1 MGFKSPLNAP
11 PFGEH
16 FRSKSKFGDRNHDH
30 HPWWTPKTTRFVSSS
45 QDFSCWWDS
54 PRQVT
59 NSWSLQF
66 APDNRPGPKRIFIF
80 QPTLPVDLKG
90 KISTTDLTWE
100 PFSCGTPNLGVHSL
114 KLLDLFV
121 RKFQQDSKSGT
132 FGQFFPKGHWNTHS
146 FGDQTLHMYGNFRGD
161 FHLVADSALFGLVI
175 YHQNRRR
182 SFFHFFTFAVSTWRQ
197 RFMPCVVG
205 LLVMQDQLTGNGIF
219 TRENWPKSSRT
230 SHLIHYIEIWWFL
243 QAKMHIEVHL
253 RVFPG
258 RFSLD

>member
-1 MGFKSPLNAP
+1 MKV
-11 PFGEH
+11 
-16 FRSKSKFGDRNHDH
+16 KFGVLGGFAT
-30 HPWWTPKTTRFVSSS
+30 PWY
-45 QDFSCWWDS
+45 
-54 PRQVT
+54 
-59 NSWSLQF
+59 SWM
-66 APDNRPGPKRIFIF
+66 
-80 QPTLPVDLKG
+80 TLPVDLKG

-114 KLLDLFV
+114 KLRTQFFV
-121 RKFQQDSKSGT
+121 WKFQQDSKSWT
-132 FGQFFPKGHWNTHS
+132 FGQFFPKDHWNTHS
-146 FGDQTLHMYGNFRGD
+146 FGDQTLHMYCNLRGG
-161 FHLVADSALFGLVI
+161 FHLVADSALSGLVI
-175 YHQNRRR
+175 YHQNPRR

-230 SHLIHYIEIWWFL
+230 SHLIHYIEIWWFFR
-243 QAKMHIEVHL
+243 ATMHIEVHL